1 MPVLSER
8 RGHSGRILLIR
19 LDRDAKR
26 NAMDREM
33 TLALDAALNTL
44 DDDDTLW
51 AGVLTGNGRAFSAG
65 SDLSD
70 PDRNHTERG
79 GPYGLIRRQR
89 RKPLIAAVDGLAYG
103 GGFEMVLACDLVVA
117 SKRASFALPE
127 VKRGLLAL
135 YGGVF
140 RGARALPLNLAREL
154 VLTGEPIDA
163 ERATALGLVN
173 RLCEN
178 GAALDAALE
187 LAERICANSPV
198 AVRESLRVINQ
209 SIDASD
215 ALAWQ
220 LSAEAAAAV
229 RASDDSREGI
239 AAFLDK
245 RPPRWSGR

>member
-8 RGHSGRILLIR
+8 RGREGRVLLIR

-26 NAMDREM
+26 NAMDHEM
-33 TLALDAALNTL
+33 TLGLDAAMNLL
-44 DDDDTLW
+44 EDDADLW

-65 SDLSD
+65 SDLAD

-79 GPYGLIRRQR
+79 GPYGLIRRER

-117 SKRASFALPE
+117 SRRASFALPE

-140 RGARALPLNLAREL
+140 RSARALPLNLAREM
-154 VLTGEPIDA
+154 VLTGEPISAQRA
-163 ERATALGLVN
+163 EAFGLVN
-173 RLCEN
+173 RLCED
-178 GAALDAALE
+178 GAALDTALA
-187 LAERICANSPV
+187 LAEALCANSPV
-198 AVRESLRVINQ
+198 AVRESLRVVNR

-215 ALAWQ
+215 ALAWR
-220 LSAEAAAAV
+220 LSAEAATAV

-239 AAFLDK
+239 AAFLAK